1 MLELSLAAVNQGYC
15 SLWCEG
21 FLIVVVSLV
30 EHRLWELKPVVVA
43 RGFSCSETC
52 GIFPDQGSNSCPLI
66 GR

>member
-30 EHRLWELKPVVVA
+30 EHRLGCGVGCGAGLGAPD
-43 RGFSCSETC
+43 RGITQEECR
-52 GIFPDQGSNSCPLI
+52 GM
-66 GR
+66 